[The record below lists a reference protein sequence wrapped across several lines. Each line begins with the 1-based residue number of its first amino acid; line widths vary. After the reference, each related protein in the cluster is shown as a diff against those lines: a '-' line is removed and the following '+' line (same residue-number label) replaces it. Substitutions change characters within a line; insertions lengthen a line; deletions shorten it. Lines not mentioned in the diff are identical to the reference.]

1 MVATSQRAR
10 LQAAA
15 AELEPS
21 LAAELLA
28 KLAAR
33 CFDATPTAA
42 SGRRLSVVGRRSS
55 PSGASQARRASG
67 MVAGQAASPA
77 PVGFATLLQGVLGAA
92 PEDERVAALTH
103 VLRQQE
109 VVPRAR
115 RAALAEA
122 LGAPVAEVGELRLE
136 LSRSRDSLRA
146 LSPQPQP
153 PEPARFQQL
162 FGVDLPPPLP
172 GGGTTNAPSPGEAG
186 VLPRHAARQ
195 LVGEL
200 FALKLAETAESSP
213 ADAAS
218 AFRPAR
224 SRRGEMPPPFARFAY
239 EALLRKHG
247 VRSTARQA
255 LCMLLAAVEPAPDA
269 ERRTPT
275 PTPPSEEDPFLLFAP
290 MCGIAVA
297 RRRGRPPRSPSS
309 STRWARCLPTG
320 PACRPGLQPR
330 VSRPRPYS
338 HVHPT
343 RRRTGLGPAAQREP
357 ARAAHGAARSGAR
370 GRAAPA
376 RLRLVLRRREPRA
389 ARAAAGPRRPSHG
402 DSRGRRRRQRGRAG
416 GRARGAATAA
426 RPGTLP
432 PTLPA
437 APCAQAAIVPSP
449 RLQPCV

>member
-1 MVATSQRAR
+1 MVAASQRAR

-15 AELEPS
+15 AELDPS
-21 LAAELLA
+21 LAAELLG

-42 SGRRLSVVGRRSS
+42 SGRRLSVVRRSS

-77 PVGFATLLQGVLGAA
+77 PVGFAALLQGVLGAA

-122 LGAPVAEVGELRLE
+122 LGHRSAEVGELRLE
-136 LSRSRDSLRA
+136 LSRSRESLRA

-172 GGGTTNAPSPGEAG
+172 SGGTTDAPSPGEVGA
-186 VLPRHAARQ
+186 LPRHAARQ

-213 ADAAS
+213 GDAAG

-224 SRRGEMPPPFARFAY
+224 SRRGEMPPPFARLAY

-255 LCMLLAAVEPAPDA
+255 LRMLLAAVEPAQDA
-269 ERRTPT
+269 EGRTPT

-290 MCGIAVA
+290 MCGVGGAAAPWAPAKVA
-297 RRRGRPPRSPSS
+297 FFFHALGKVPAHPP
-309 STRWARCLPTG
+309 CLP
-320 PACRPGLQPR
+320 ARP
-330 VSRPRPYS
+330 
-338 HVHPT
+338 
-343 RRRTGLGPAAQREP
+343 
-357 ARAAHGAARSGAR
+357 
-370 GRAAPA
+370 
-376 RLRLVLRRREPRA
+376 
-389 ARAAAGPRRPSHG
+389 
-402 DSRGRRRRQRGRAG
+402 
-416 GRARGAATAA
+416 ATA
-426 RPGTLP
+426 RVP
-432 PTLPA
+432 PATVLACP
-437 APCAQAAIVPSP
+437 PNPSP
-449 RLQPCV
+449 HRSWPCGPT

>member
-1 MVATSQRAR
+1 MVATSLRAR

-42 SGRRLSVVGRRSS
+42 SGRRLSLVGRRSS

-67 MVAGQAASPA
+67 TVAGQAASPA

-172 GGGTTNAPSPGEAG
+172 AGGTTNAPSPGEAG
-186 VLPRHAARQ
+186 ALPRHAARQ

-218 AFRPAR
+218 ALRPAR

-255 LCMLLAAVEPAPDA
+255 LRMLLAAVEPAQDA

-290 MCGIAVA
+290 MCGIGGAAAPWAPAKVA
-297 RRRGRPPRSPSS
+297 FFFHALGKVPAHRP
-309 STRWARCLPTG
+309 CLP
-320 PACRPGLQPR
+320 ARP
-330 VSRPRPYS
+330 
-338 HVHPT
+338 
-343 RRRTGLGPAAQREP
+343 
-357 ARAAHGAARSGAR
+357 
-370 GRAAPA
+370 
-376 RLRLVLRRREPRA
+376 
-389 ARAAAGPRRPSHG
+389 
-402 DSRGRRRRQRGRAG
+402 
-416 GRARGAATAA
+416 ATACV
-426 RPGTLP
+426 P
-432 PTLPA
+432 PATVLACP
-437 APCAQAAIVPSP
+437 PNPSP
-449 RLQPCV
+449 HRSWPCGPT